1 MLCEKLL
8 VLDMLK
14 MIKRIKGKVR
24 KEILST
30 AVTIFAEKGYEAT
43 SVDEIV
49 EKMGIAK
56 GTFYYYF
63 KTKEDVFHEIID
75 EGVAQLYLL
84 MNASI
89 KKLETKEEKIRKII
103 EIEID
108 FFKQYHDFC
117 LVFVGEFWSYKDRWH
132 KDIQKVQEKYMD
144 LINKIFGENNKQKVK
159 GAVLFWLG
167 ATMSLHW
174 QTFAPETSRKTFID
188 DLTEVALRGLLV

>member
-1 MLCEKLL
+1 
-8 VLDMLK
+8 MLK
-14 MIKRIKGKVR
+14 VLKRIKGKI
-24 KEILST
+24 KKDILEV

-49 EKMGIAK
+49 EKAGIAK

-63 KTKEDVFHEIID
+63 RTKEQLFHEIID
-75 EGVAQLYLL
+75 EGVEKLYLL
-84 MNASI
+84 MDEGI
-89 KKLETKEEKIRKII
+89 KNLETKEEKIRKIL

-108 FFKQYHDFC
+108 FFQQYHDFC

-132 KDIQKVQEKYMD
+132 KDIETVQEKYMD
-144 LINKIFGENNKQKVK
+144 LINKIFGEVREHKIK

-174 QTFAPETSRKTFID
+174 QTFEPEMKREKLID
-188 DLTEVALRGLLV
+188 DLSEIAFQGLLV

>member
-1 MLCEKLL
+1 
-8 VLDMLK
+8 
-14 MIKRIKGKVR
+14 
-24 KEILST
+24 
-30 AVTIFAEKGYEAT
+30 
-43 SVDEIV
+43 
-49 EKMGIAK
+49 MGIAK

-89 KKLETKEEKIRKII
+89 KKTRNKRGKKSEKLSKLRSISLNNTMIFVWSLWVSFGATKIDGTKIFRR
-103 EIEID
+103 
-108 FFKQYHDFC
+108 FK
-117 LVFVGEFWSYKDRWH
+117 
-132 KDIQKVQEKYMD
+132 EKYMD

-174 QTFAPETSRKTFID
+174 QTFCTRNQQKN
-188 DLTEVALRGLLV
+188 LY